1 MKIRKWLALCLAVLW
16 ALPLAAY
23 AQEGEEKVSTTL
35 EGYVTEIVDGGFV
48 LEDKQRG
55 QVILNTDESTVWDGV
70 LIDNELEA
78 GMYVLVDFDGRMTR
92 SIPPQAHADRVGC
105 YTLQGVVS
113 EFYESGVLVT
123 GDEIFG
129 DVIVNLELVDSA
141 HVYVGMKVLV
151 YYDGV
156 MALSMPG
163 RVTAHE
169 LVVPSL
175 TGTVSE
181 KKESSFVLT
190 TEGGDSYLVL
200 MDENTLTGMTLSATV
215 EGVEELETEPEAGQT
230 LEWGDGDGV
239 TVYYSGDM
247 QETTPPQVTAMEILV
262 VR

>member
-1 MKIRKWLALCLAVLW
+1 MKIRKWLALCLAALL

-23 AQEGEEKVSTTL
+23 AQESEEEESTTL
-35 EGYVTEIVDGGFV
+35 EGYVTEIIDGGFV

-141 HVYVGMKVLV
+141 HVNGPEHARPGDRPRAGCAQPDRYRQRKEGKQLCADHRGRRQLSGA
-151 YYDGV
+151 DG
-156 MALSMPG
+156 
-163 RVTAHE
+163 
-169 LVVPSL
+169 
-175 TGTVSE
+175 
-181 KKESSFVLT
+181 
-190 TEGGDSYLVL
+190 
-200 MDENTLTGMTLSATV
+200 
-215 EGVEELETEPEAGQT
+215 
-230 LEWGDGDGV
+230 
-239 TVYYSGDM
+239 
-247 QETTPPQVTAMEILV
+247 
-262 VR
+262 

>member
-1 MKIRKWLALCLAVLW
+1 MKIRKWLALCLAALW

-55 QVILNTDESTVWDGV
+55 QVVLNTDESTVWDGV

-105 YTLQGVVS
+105 YTLQGTVS

-262 VR
+262 AR